1 MDRKLNLHYAGV
13 HGSYWMIYGVIGS
26 FSSVFLL
33 GRGFSN
39 TQIGIML
46 ALCNV
51 LAVMLQP
58 ILADTADRS
67 KRISSYTI
75 MKCGAVLMML
85 FIAALLIIKSKSLI
99 LASAFVATFTLLHVL
114 QPFCNSII
122 TNLEETGANINF
134 GACRAVGSGTYAM
147 LMLFLGTLVER
158 FGSPVIPISGLVT
171 VAAFFVIIVNTE
183 SANKRYTKPA
193 EARRRDEAKEIRLA
207 DFVRRH
213 KMFLVMSV
221 GVTGIFFGNAVL
233 NNYLAQITMAV
244 GGGSGDTGRIYS
256 LLAFVEIPTMV
267 IFDRLRKRFTCAS
280 MLKFSSFAFVAWLGA
295 CAAARNVT
303 MLLAAQALQP
313 FSFALFLPAIVRF
326 ISDTMDKGEAVK
338 GQTLF
343 TTSTTG
349 SAIFASIIG
358 GFILD
363 KSSPFVL
370 TVTGTAVTLA
380 GALIVLFFVD
390 KAEAEAASKDDEPR

>member
-13 HGSYWMIYGVIGS
+13 HGAYWMIYGVIGS

-39 TQIGIML
+39 TEIGIML

-51 LAVMLQP
+51 LAVISQP
-58 ILADTADRS
+58 LLADTADRS

-75 MKCGAVLMML
+75 MKYGSVLLML
-85 FIAALLIIKSKSLI
+85 FIAALLVIKSKNLL
-99 LASAFVATFTLLHVL
+99 LASAFVTAFALLHVL

-134 GACRAVGSGTYAM
+134 GACRAVGSGTYAL
-147 LMLFLGTLVER
+147 LMLFLGSLVEL
-158 FGSPVIPISGLVT
+158 FGSHVIPLSGLVT

-193 EARRRDEAKEIRLA
+193 EARQHEEAKEIRLA

-213 KMFLVMSV
+213 KMFIIMSI

-256 LLAFVEIPTMV
+256 LLAFLEIPTMV
-267 IFDRLRKRFTCAS
+267 VFDRLRKRFTCAA
-280 MLKFSSFAFVAWLGA
+280 MLKFSSFAFAAWLGA

-313 FSFALFLPAIVRF
+313 FAFALFLPAIVRF
-326 ISDTMDKGEAVK
+326 ISDSMEKGEAVK

-343 TTSTTG
+343 TTATTG

-363 KSSPFVL
+363 RSSPFVL
-370 TVTGTAVTLA
+370 TVTGTAVTFA
-380 GALIVLFFVD
+380 GAMIVLFFVD
-390 KAEAEAASKDDEPR
+390 KAEKEAVEQSG